1 MLPGKQIESSLWL
14 NLTENKSEVKLLTIW
29 KRGGGGGI
37 SPKKYVYFTD
47 YLNV

>member
-29 KRGGGGGI
+29 KRGVGV
-37 SPKKYVYFTD
+37 VYHQKSMFILLIT
-47 YLNV
+47 